1 MKENKIIRILTLVI
15 ILIIGGLT
23 FILYKNNISEKIRIQ
38 QEKELDNVYLEL
50 DSISNLL
57 GDKIL
62 TISQLGGD
70 IDSLLI
76 LKENLELE
84 KREFRTR
91 AYAQINRLQG
101 KVEGYRELL
110 LAQDEEI
117 ERLREVNEQLFEE
130 NKEQKI
136 EINNLNSTISNINK
150 SNKKLEKQIEVAS
163 RLELLEIEI
172 IGIFRN
178 GSQKRN
184 QFRNRSLE
192 KLNINFTLGEND
204 LAKIEVKDLY
214 IILEKP
220 NGEVIYD
227 ISNGSGSFTFEK
239 REMFF
244 TIKEEVLI
252 DKSEK
257 KLSVEYLINDEF
269 NKGTYLVK
277 LYTDEYKIGSGE
289 FLIK

>member
-15 ILIIGGLT
+15 ILIIGGLA

-117 ERLREVNEQLFEE
+117 KRLREVNEQLFEE

-150 SNKKLEKQIEVAS
+150 SNKKLEEQIEVAS

-184 QFRNRSLE
+184 QFRYRSLE

-277 LYTDEYKIGSGE
+277 LYTDEYKIGNGE

>member
-15 ILIIGGLT
+15 ILIIGGLA
-23 FILYKNNISEKIRIQ
+23 FILYKNNVNEKIRIQ

-70 IDSLLI
+70 IDSLII

-84 KREFRTR
+84 KREFRSR

-150 SNKKLEKQIEVAS
+150 SNKKLEEQIEVAS

-220 NGEVIYD
+220 SGEVIYD

-257 KLSVEYLINDEF
+257 KLSVEYSINDEF
-269 NKGTYLVK
+269 NKGTYLVT

>member
-15 ILIIGGLT
+15 ILIIGGLA

-84 KREFRTR
+84 KREFRSR

-150 SNKKLEKQIEVAS
+150 SNKKLEEQIEVAS

-220 NGEVIYD
+220 SGEIIYD

-277 LYTDEYKIGSGE
+277 LFTDEYKIGSGE

>member
-15 ILIIGGLT
+15 ILIIGGLA

-50 DSISNLL
+50 DSISNVL

-84 KREFRTR
+84 KKEFRSR

-101 KVEGYRELL
+101 KVDGYRELL

-150 SNKKLEKQIEVAS
+150 SNKKLEEQIEVAS

-178 GSQKRN
+178 GSQKRK

-192 KLNINFTLGEND
+192 KLNINFTFGEND

-220 NGEVIYD
+220 SGEIIYD

-277 LYTDEYKIGSGE
+277 LFTEEYKIGSGE

>member
-15 ILIIGGLT
+15 ILIIGGLA

-50 DSISNLL
+50 DSISNVL

-84 KREFRTR
+84 KKEFRSR

-101 KVEGYRELL
+101 KVDGYRELL

-150 SNKKLEKQIEVAS
+150 SNKKLEEQIEVAS
-163 RLELLEIEI
+163 RLELLEIEVV
-172 IGIFRN
+172 GIFRN

-184 QFRNRSLE
+184 QFRYRSLE

-220 NGEVIYD
+220 SGEIIYD

-277 LYTDEYKIGSGE
+277 LFTDEYKIGSGE

>member
-15 ILIIGGLT
+15 ILIIGGLA

-76 LKENLELE
+76 QKENLELE

-117 ERLREVNEQLFEE
+117 KRLREVNEQLFEE

-150 SNKKLEKQIEVAS
+150 SNKKLEEQIEVAS

>member
-257 KLSVEYLINDEF
+257 RLSVEYLINDEF

-277 LYTDEYKIGSGE
+277 LYTDEYKIGNGE

>member
-15 ILIIGGLT
+15 ILIIGGLA
-23 FILYKNNISEKIRIQ
+23 FILYKNNINEKIRIQ

-70 IDSLLI
+70 IDSLII
-76 LKENLELE
+76 LKENMELE
-84 KREFRTR
+84 KREFRSR

-117 ERLREVNEQLFEE
+117 ERLRKVNEQLFEE

-150 SNKKLEKQIEVAS
+150 SNKKLEEQIEVAS

-220 NGEVIYD
+220 SGEVIYD

-257 KLSVEYLINDEF
+257 KLSVEYIINDEF

-277 LYTDEYKIGSGE
+277 LFTDEYKIGSGE

>member
-1 MKENKIIRILTLVI
+1 M
-15 ILIIGGLT
+15 
-23 FILYKNNISEKIRIQ
+23 
-38 QEKELDNVYLEL
+38 
-50 DSISNLL
+50 
-57 GDKIL
+57 
-62 TISQLGGD
+62 
-70 IDSLLI
+70 
-76 LKENLELE
+76 ELE

-91 AYAQINRLQG
+91 AYAQIHRLQG

>member
-15 ILIIGGLT
+15 ILIIGGLA

-117 ERLREVNEQLFEE
+117 KRLREVNEQLFEE

-150 SNKKLEKQIEVAS
+150 SNKKLEEQIEVAS

>member
-15 ILIIGGLT
+15 ILIIGGLA
-23 FILYKNNISEKIRIQ
+23 FILYKNNVSEKIRIQ

-84 KREFRTR
+84 KKEFRSR

-101 KVEGYRELL
+101 KVDGYRELL

-150 SNKKLEKQIEVAS
+150 SNKKLEEQIEVAS

-178 GSQKRN
+178 GSQKRK

-220 NGEVIYD
+220 SGEIIYD

-277 LYTDEYKIGSGE
+277 LFTDEYKIGSGE

>member
-15 ILIIGGLT
+15 ILIIGGLA
-23 FILYKNNISEKIRIQ
+23 FILYKNNVSEKIRIQ
-38 QEKELDNVYLEL
+38 QDKELDNVYLEL

-70 IDSLLI
+70 IDSLII

-84 KREFRTR
+84 KREFRSR

-150 SNKKLEKQIEVAS
+150 SNKKLEEQIEVAS

-220 NGEVIYD
+220 SGEVIYD

-257 KLSVEYLINDEF
+257 KLSVEYSINDEF
-269 NKGTYLVK
+269 NKGTYLVT

>member
-1 MKENKIIRILTLVI
+1 MKEKKIIRVLTILIVLVI
-15 ILIIGGLT
+15 CSLIF
-23 FILYKNNISEKIRIQ
+23 FIYQNNESEKIRIK
-38 QEKELDNVYLEL
+38 QEEELDNVYLDL
-50 DSISNLL
+50 DSISNSLNE
-57 GDKIL
+57 KIL

-76 LKENLELE
+76 IKQNLEIE

-101 KVEGYRELL
+101 KVDGYTELL

-117 ERLREVNEQLFEE
+117 ERLKKVNEQLFEE

-136 EINNLNSTISNINK
+136 EINNLNSTITNINK
-150 SNKKLEKQIEVAS
+150 SNQKLEEQIKVAS
-163 RLELLEIEI
+163 RLELLNIEV

-178 GSQKRN
+178 GTKKRN
-184 QFRNRSLE
+184 QFRSRSLD

-204 LAKIEVKDLY
+204 LAKIEVINLY
-214 IILEKP
+214 ISLVKP
-220 NGEVIYD
+220 NGDIIYD

-239 REMFF
+239 REMFY
-244 TIKEEVLI
+244 TLNEELLI

-257 KLSVEYLINDEF
+257 NLNVTYSINEEF
-269 NKGTYLVK
+269 KKGKYKVNLF
-277 LYTDEYKIGSGE
+277 TDDYKIGRGYC
-289 FLIK
+289 

>member
-15 ILIIGGLT
+15 ILIIGGLA
-23 FILYKNNISEKIRIQ
+23 FILYKNNINEKIRIQ

-84 KREFRTR
+84 KREFRSR

-150 SNKKLEKQIEVAS
+150 SNKKLEEQIEVAS

-220 NGEVIYD
+220 SGEIIYD

-277 LYTDEYKIGSGE
+277 LFTDEYKIGSGE

>member
-15 ILIIGGLT
+15 ILIIGGLA
-23 FILYKNNISEKIRIQ
+23 FILYKNNVSEKIRIQ

-84 KREFRTR
+84 KREFRSR

-150 SNKKLEKQIEVAS
+150 SNKKLEEQIEVAS

-220 NGEVIYD
+220 SGEVIYD

-257 KLSVEYLINDEF
+257 KLSVEYSINDEF
-269 NKGTYLVK
+269 NKGTYLVT

>member
-1 MKENKIIRILTLVI
+1 MKEKKIIRILTLVI
-15 ILIIGGLT
+15 ILIIGGLA

-117 ERLREVNEQLFEE
+117 KRLREVNEQLFEE

-150 SNKKLEKQIEVAS
+150 SNKKLEEQIEVAS

-178 GSQKRN
+178 GSQKRK

-220 NGEVIYD
+220 SGEIIYD

-277 LYTDEYKIGSGE
+277 LFTDEYKIGSGE

>member
-15 ILIIGGLT
+15 ILIIGGLA
-23 FILYKNNISEKIRIQ
+23 FILYKNNINEKIRIQ

-84 KREFRTR
+84 KREFRSR

-150 SNKKLEKQIEVAS
+150 SNKKLEEQIEVAS

-220 NGEVIYD
+220 SGEVIYD

-257 KLSVEYLINDEF
+257 KLSVEYSINDEF
-269 NKGTYLVK
+269 NKGTYLVT

>member
-15 ILIIGGLT
+15 ILIIGGLA
-23 FILYKNNISEKIRIQ
+23 FISYKNNINEKIRIQ

-84 KREFRTR
+84 KREFRSR

-150 SNKKLEKQIEVAS
+150 SNKKLEEQIEVAS

-172 IGIFRN
+172 VGIFRN

-220 NGEVIYD
+220 SGEVIYD

-277 LYTDEYKIGSGE
+277 LYTDEYKIGSGQ